1 MRCDYSY
8 TLAKWQCHSI
18 YKTPTLRFRIGIEDI
33 EPIEVVDC
41 CPVCANILEAELK
54 KNGERYEIVP
64 IQKAGEDSAVPT
76 TRP

>member
-18 YKTPTLRFRIGIEDI
+18 DKTPTLRFKVFTPHDGIEVI
-33 EPIEVVDC
+33 DC
-41 CPVCANILEAELK
+41 CPVCANLLTEELK
-54 KNGERYEIVP
+54 KRNEKYEIETLV
-64 IQKAGEDSAVPT
+64 KGDSNAVPT

>member
-18 YKTPTLRFRIGIEDI
+18 DKTPTLRFKVLSVDQVTDVI
-33 EPIEVVDC
+33 DC

-54 KNGERYEIVP
+54 KNGERYTIEA
-64 IQKAGEDSAVPT
+64 IQKAGEDSAVQA
-76 TRP
+76 R